1 METPV
6 LTIAWFPPVEYFALL
21 AKYSSVYV
29 EACENYQKQSYR
41 NRCRICTADGP
52 QDLHF
57 PVKHRGGTFNL
68 PIREIEVDYST
79 PWVTK
84 AERCIETAYR
94 SSAFFD
100 YYRDEL
106 FAILDAHPRTLWELD
121 MRIIRFFM
129 EKIGLRTEI
138 VPTESYAAAHLDIH
152 PKRPNAILREQGLD
166 RPYYQVF
173 ADRIGFVPNLSVMDL
188 LFNEGPA
195 SLEFILP

>member
-1 METPV
+1 MPT
-6 LTIAWFPPVEYFALL
+6 LTIAWFPPVEYFAVL

-41 NRCRICTADGP
+41 NRCRIYAADGV
-52 QDLHF
+52 QNLSF
-57 PVKHRGGTFNL
+57 PVRHRNGTFSL

-79 PWVTK
+79 PWVEK

-94 SSAFFD
+94 SSAYFE
-100 YYRDEL
+100 YYRDGL

-129 EKIGLRTEI
+129 EKIGLRTEL
-138 VPTESYAAAHLDIH
+138 VPTTSFAPDALDIH
-152 PKRPNAILREQGLD
+152 PKRPNGILHELGAD

-173 ADRIGFVPNLSVMDL
+173 AERHGFIPGLSIMDL

-195 SLEFILP
+195 SLDYLR

>member
-1 METPV
+1 MPT
-6 LTIAWFPPVEYFALL
+6 LTIAWFPPVEYFAIL

-41 NRCRICTADGP
+41 NRCRIYAADGV
-52 QDLHF
+52 QMLNF
-57 PVKHRGGTFNL
+57 PVRHRDGSFSL

-79 PWVTK
+79 PWVEK

-94 SSAFFD
+94 SSAYFE

-106 FAILDAHPRTLWELD
+106 FAILDEHPRTLWELD
-121 MRIIRFFM
+121 MRIIRFFIQ
-129 EKIGLRTEI
+129 KIGLRTEL
-138 VPTESYAAAHLDIH
+138 VPTTEFSPDAVDIH
-152 PKRPNAILREQGLD
+152 PKRPNGILRELGVD

-173 ADRIGFVPNLSVMDL
+173 SERHGFIPGLSVMDL

-195 SLEFILP
+195 SLEYLL

>member
-41 NRCRICTADGP
+41 NRCRILTADGV

-57 PVKHRGGTFNL
+57 PVKHRGGTFSL

-79 PWVTK
+79 PWVVK

-106 FAILDAHPRTLWELD
+106 FAILDAHPRTLWEMDL
-121 MRIIRFFM
+121 RIIRFFLA
-129 EKIGLRTEI
+129 KIGLRTEI
-138 VPTESYAAAHLDIH
+138 VPTREYAAEHVDIH

-173 ADRIGFVPNLSVMDL
+173 ADRTGFVPNLSVMDL

-195 SLEFILP
+195 SLEFIL